1 MWQGCSW
8 DARHDKPLNRRP
20 AIAIER
26 DVMSGYSIVETRE
39 QHFVSLHATLDFVA
53 RELKYLAFTQAP
65 PLDQSIAFYRSI
77 IARNFPHFVAVKDE
91 TVVGWCDVAPHHGES
106 RAHIGT
112 LGIGLLPE
120 ARGQGLGRR
129 LLTAAIDKA
138 WTTGLTRLELT
149 VREDNLRAKALYEQY
164 GFEHEGV
171 RRRGSL
177 IDGHYHDMFAMAL
190 LRP

>member
-1 MWQGCSW
+1 M
-8 DARHDKPLNRRP
+8 DT
-20 AIAIER
+20 R
-26 DVMSGYSIVETRE
+26 DVMNGYSIVETRE
-39 QHFVSLHATLDFVA
+39 QHFVSLRATLDFVA
-53 RELKYLAFTQAP
+53 RELKYLSFTQAP

-77 IARNFPHFVAVKDE
+77 ISRNFPHFIAVKGE
-91 TVVGWCDVAPHHGES
+91 TVVGWCDVSPQHGES

-120 ARGQGLGRR
+120 ARGQGLGRQ

-138 WTTGLTRLELT
+138 WAIGLTRLELT
-149 VREDNLRAKALYEQY
+149 VRDDNLRAKVLYEKC

-177 IDGHYHDMFAMAL
+177 IAGQYHDMFAMAL
-190 LRP
+190 LRE